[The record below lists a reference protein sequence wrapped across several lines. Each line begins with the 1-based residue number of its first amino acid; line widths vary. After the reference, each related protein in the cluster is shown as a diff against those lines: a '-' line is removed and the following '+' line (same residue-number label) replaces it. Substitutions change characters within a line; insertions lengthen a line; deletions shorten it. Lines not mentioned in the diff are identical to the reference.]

1 MSARLRITFVVES
14 GTDVRLVDGLAQ
26 RYDVTV
32 LARRIV
38 GGVEISRPPS
48 NDVRVI
54 VGPSGRMQFA
64 AFTLRYLLRHPAATD
79 RVLVQGYGA
88 AALAANS
95 ASGITGKPTC
105 MLVCSPAEAYYR
117 CRKEADDTEKPFR
130 WRELAA
136 VEFLARCNALAGQRY
151 VVLSQFLANVVR
163 DHGGGPDVRVVPV
176 YGVDTDLFRPANRD
190 ANELRAQLDL
200 PRDGKLLFFSSR
212 LAPEKDADTLL
223 RAMRALVDQGRDV
236 HLLHLSGGYR
246 TFEEHAAAFGL
257 DDRIVARD
265 AVHPRDGLPSYYQSV
280 DLCIQASRAEGLGF
294 SPLEA
299 LACEVPVVA
308 SEVGGLLETIVPGET
323 GWTYPVGDAPALAHC
338 IADALDNPAEAH
350 RRAVAGRK
358 MVADG
363 FNRGLVFANLD
374 TALRSA

>member
-1 MSARLRITFVVES
+1 MTARLRITFVVES

-32 LARRIV
+32 VARRIV

-48 NDVRVI
+48 RDVCVI
-54 VGPSGRMQFA
+54 VGPAGRMQFA
-64 AFTLRYLLRHPAATD
+64 AFALRYLLRHSAATD

-95 ASGITGKPTC
+95 ASGITRKSTC

-117 CRKEADDTEKPFR
+117 CRRDADETEKPFR
-130 WRELAA
+130 RRELAA
-136 VEFLARCNALAGQRY
+136 VEFLARCNAIAGDRY

-163 DHGGGPDVRVVPV
+163 EHGAGPDVSVIPV
-176 YGVDTDLFRPANRD
+176 YGVDTELFRPADRD
-190 ANELRAQLDL
+190 PSELRAQLSL
-200 PRDGKLLFFSSR
+200 PQTGKLLFFSSR
-212 LAPEKDADTLL
+212 VAPEKDAHTLL
-223 RAMRALVDQGRDV
+223 KAMRRLVDQGRNI

-246 TFEEHAAAFGL
+246 TFEKHAATFGL
-257 DDRIVARD
+257 GDRTVARD
-265 AVHPRDGLPSYYQSV
+265 AVHPREGLPSYYQSA

-308 SEVGGLLETIVPGET
+308 SKVGGLLETIAPGRT
-323 GWTYPVGDAPALAHC
+323 GWTYPAGNAPALADC
-338 IADALDNPAEAH
+338 IAAALDNPAEAH

-358 MVADG
+358 MVANAFD
-363 FNRGLVFANLD
+363 RDLVFADLD
-374 TALRSA
+374 AALRSA

>member
-14 GTDVRLVDGLAQ
+14 GTDVRLVDGVAQ

-64 AFTLRYLLRHPAATD
+64 ALTLRYLLRHPAATD

-117 CRKEADDTEKPFR
+117 CRQEADDTAKPFR

-136 VEFLARCNALAGQRY
+136 VEFLARCNAIAGQRY
-151 VVLSQFLANVVR
+151 VVLSQFLADVVR
-163 DHGGGPDVRVVPV
+163 DHGAGPAVRVIPV
-176 YGVDTDLFRPANRD
+176 YGADTDLFRPASRD
-190 ANELRAQLDL
+190 VNELRAQLNL
-200 PRDGKLLFFSSR
+200 PNTGKLLFFSSR
-212 LAPEKDADTLL
+212 VAPEKDADTLL
-223 RAMRALVDQGRDV
+223 RAMRALVDQGRDIY
-236 HLLHLSGGYR
+236 LLHLSGGYR
-246 TFEEHAAAFGL
+246 AFEEHAATFGL
-257 DDRIVARD
+257 GGRIVARD
-265 AVHPRDGLPSYYQSV
+265 AVHPREELPSYYQSA

-308 SEVGGLLETIVPGET
+308 SEVGGLLETIVPGKT
-323 GWTYPVGDAPALAHC
+323 GWTYPAGDAPALAHR
-338 IADALDNPAEAH
+338 IAEALDNPTEAR
-350 RRAVAGRK
+350 RRAVAGRR

-363 FNRGLVFANLD
+363 FDRGLVFANLD

>member
-1 MSARLRITFVVES
+1 MSERLHITFVVES

-32 LARRIV
+32 LARHMV

-64 AFTLRYLLRHPAATD
+64 AFALRSLLRRPAATD
-79 RVLVQGYGA
+79 MVLVQGYGA

-117 CRKEADDTEKPFR
+117 CRKEADDAEKPFR

-136 VEFLARCNALAGQRY
+136 VRFLARCNALAGQRY

-163 DHGGGPDVRVVPV
+163 DHGGDPDVRVIPV
-176 YGVDTDLFRPANRD
+176 YGVDTDLFRPASRNL
-190 ANELRAQLDL
+190 NELRVQLGL
-200 PRDGKLLFFSSR
+200 PRAGKLLFFSSR
-212 LAPEKDADTLL
+212 VAPEKDAETLL
-223 RAMRALVDQGRDV
+223 RAMRALVEQGRDIY
-236 HLLHLSGGYR
+236 LLHLSGGYR
-246 TFEEHAAAFGL
+246 TFAEHAAAFGL
-257 DDRIVARD
+257 GDRVVARE
-265 AVHPRDGLPSYYQSV
+265 AVHPREGLPSYYQSA

-323 GWTYPVGDAPALAHC
+323 GWTYPVGDAPALAHR
-338 IADALDNPAEAH
+338 IADALDNPVEAH
-350 RRAVAGRK
+350 RRAVVGRR

-363 FNRGLVFANLD
+363 FDRGLVFANLD
-374 TALRSA
+374 TALRSV